1 MIEDLTDLESRA
13 VQTLAKINNQNELLE
28 WKSAYLGKQGAL
40 PRLSKGLG
48 SLPPEQ
54 RRDVGA
60 KFNEVR
66 QRLEQALEDTGE
78 RLKRAA
84 RMDELESDQID
95 VTLPG
100 RAPSVGRLHPVT
112 IVLRDVIET
121 FAEMG
126 FQVWDSPEVETDELN
141 FGMLNFPPDHP
152 ARDMQDTF
160 YVETPPGSPPVVLR
174 THTSP
179 GQIYAMRRY
188 APEPLR
194 VLLPGKC
201 YRMEQVTAR
210 SEMMFH
216 QFEFL
221 MVGRNVTMGDLKG
234 TLHGMAERLF
244 GKGTKVRL
252 RPSYFPFTEPS
263 AELDVTCFLCK
274 GEGCRICKYSGWLE
288 IGGCGMVH
296 PNVLRN
302 GGYDPAEFSGFAG
315 GFGPERIGI
324 LKYGIDDIR
333 WFFSGDERFLQQFG

>member
-1 MIEDLTDLESRA
+1 MLEDL
-13 VQTLAKINNQNELLE
+13 NELEAQAVRALANAANAAELAE
-28 WKSAYLGKQGAL
+28 WKGAYLGKQGAL
-40 PRLSKGLG
+40 TRMSKGLG
-48 SLPPEQ
+48 AVPPEQ

-60 KFNEVR
+60 KFNAVR
-66 QRLEQALEDTGE
+66 QKLEQAFGE
-78 RLKRAA
+78 ADARLKRAA
-84 RMDELESDQID
+84 RMDKLEAEQID

-100 RAPSVGRLHPVT
+100 RAPSVGRLHPST
-112 IVLRDVIET
+112 IVIRNVIET

-126 FQVWDSPEVETDELN
+126 FQVWDSPEVETDEFN
-141 FGMLNFPPDHP
+141 FGLLNFPHDHP

-160 YVETPPGSPPVVLR
+160 YVETPPGAPPVVLR

-179 GQIYAMRRY
+179 GQIHAMRRY

-244 GKGTKVRL
+244 GKGTQVRL
-252 RPSYFPFTEPS
+252 RPS
-263 AELDVTCFLCK
+263 
-274 GEGCRICKYSGWLE
+274 
-288 IGGCGMVH
+288 
-296 PNVLRN
+296 
-302 GGYDPAEFSGFAG
+302 
-315 GFGPERIGI
+315 
-324 LKYGIDDIR
+324 
-333 WFFSGDERFLQQFG
+333 

>member
-1 MIEDLTDLESRA
+1 MIEELTDLESRA

-28 WKSAYLGKQGAL
+28 WKSAYLGKQGVL

-48 SLPPEQ
+48 GVPPDQ

-66 QRLEQALEDTGE
+66 QRLEQALEDAE
-78 RLKRAA
+78 DRLKRAA
-84 RMDELESDQID
+84 LMDELETDQVD

-112 IVLRDVIET
+112 IVLRDVIDT

-141 FGMLNFPPDHP
+141 FGLLNFPPDHP

-179 GQIYAMRRY
+179 GQIHAMRRY
-188 APEPLR
+188 APEPVR